1 MDKTE
6 LITSIKAMTAEERV
20 KTAYT
25 TMDEEIL
32 TILSED
38 KRWFVREAVASNL
51 NASPKTLESLAE
63 DKQMFV
69 REAVAKNS
77 HTPSEAIE
85 TLITDSDIGVREVAK
100 GTKICRQSVKQ
111 DKHKRTSYQ
120 ERK

>member
-6 LITSIKAMTAEERV
+6 LLTSIKAMTAEERV

-63 DKQMFV
+63 DKQMVV
-69 REAVAKNS
+69 REAVAKNPN
-77 HTPSEAIE
+77 TDAK
-85 TLITDSDIGVREVAK
+85 TLYKLATAK
-100 GTKICRQSVKQ
+100 
-111 DKHKRTSYQ
+111 DA
-120 ERK
+120 

>member
-38 KRWFVREAVASNL
+38 KRWFVREAVA
-51 NASPKTLESLAE
+51 
-63 DKQMFV
+63 
-69 REAVAKNS
+69 KNS

-100 GTKICRQSVKQ
+100 ETKICRQSVKQ